1 MILVNF
7 KYKDMEEK
15 ISIQREKVLN
25 AYKHASEEQK
35 ALLESMFGKDM
46 LKPKNIMERVK
57 TFEDACEVLGEE
69 HSYVQEYRGI
79 ANDNF
84 DFTQDIIAYLKL
96 RIICAALNE
105 GWKPTFSDGECRY
118 YPWFYIYNKN
128 EYEKINKDE
137 KKKCHVISRSSYDA
151 YAFGGVVFSSLNIS
165 TSYSYSYH
173 GSQIVFKT
181 RELAEYCEK
190 QFIDIWVDYLFR

>member
-1 MILVNF
+1 
-7 KYKDMEEK
+7 MEKK
-15 ISIQREKVLN
+15 ISIQKENVLN

-35 ALLESMFGKDM
+35 ALLENMFGKDM
-46 LKPKNIMERVK
+46 FQPKNIMERVK

-69 HSYVQEYRGI
+69 HQYVKAYREWMRI
-79 ANDNF
+79 YYAECK
-84 DFTQDIIAYLKL
+84 DISAYLKL

-105 GWKPTFSDGECRY
+105 GWKPTFSDGECRS

-173 GSQIVFKT
+173 GSLIVFKT

-190 QFIDIWVDYLFR
+190 QFIDIWSDYLFG